1 MGFNCLE
8 TYNDDGTS
16 SDVTKCGVTQYDVT
30 KYDVTNYDVMMA
42 STSLFVKGPR
52 LANISRIKQN

>member
-1 MGFNCLE
+1 ME

-42 STSLFVKGPR
+42 SKSLFVKGPR
-52 LANISRIKQN
+52 LDGFQQISSSQDR